1 MSEPPLVLIVLP
13 FEAAPVVRIFAG
25 TDRQEARLWEW
36 FGAHPELAEIVRLAC
51 IVHAGWRREAA

>member
-1 MSEPPLVLIVLP
+1 MSDTPFCLIVLP
-13 FEAAPVVRIFAG
+13 FEAKPVVRIFAP
-25 TDRQEARLWEW
+25 TDRQEDRLWEW